1 MNFRS
6 LARLACLIGAVLI
19 SAVACAD
26 IKRSVDPMI
35 EEQIQELSLL
45 TGPDYVARR
54 NAVLAQ
60 APVLPEYPYALTQ
73 QAPLYRAQYL
83 ILRGHQRNADLYRK
97 IDDIIGAV
105 NAGFMGRSAAGFFPL
120 WNKSRHLSATE
131 WRYDGLPYAWEDILK
146 LNREKPGWQIQN
158 SMEIING
165 FPHADSI
172 DPLLIYIHG
181 EKDGPGRNGAIST
194 LALMPKAALQERLAL
209 DTDFYRVMRPVLQEA
224 LRRQ

>member
-26 IKRSVDPMI
+26 TKRSVDPMI

-60 APVLPEYPYALTQ
+60 APALPEYPDAMTQ
-73 QAPLYRAQYL
+73 RDPLYRVQYL
-83 ILRGHQRNADLYRK
+83 ILRGHQRNAGLYRK

-105 NAGFMGRSAAGFFPL
+105 NPGFMGRSAAGFFPL
-120 WNKSRHLSATE
+120 WNKSRQLSAKE

-146 LNREKPGWQIQN
+146 FNRAKPDWQIQN
-158 SMEIING
+158 SMEIMRG

-181 EKDGPGRNGAIST
+181 EKDGPSRNGAIAT
-194 LALMPKAALQERLAL
+194 LALMPKGALQERLAL
-209 DTDFYRVMRPVLQEA
+209 DSDFYRAMRPVLQEA